1 MVCVNPIRV
10 LVNRNFPMTLSN
22 SMLVPCGKCI
32 SCRIQRTS
40 EWAIRLMLELPK
52 WNYEAS
58 FITLTYDD
66 EHLPKDLSLK
76 PKDLT
81 DFWKRLRKD
90 YCKPIRYYACGEYG
104 DKELKYWS
112 PSAIEPHGRPHYH
125 AIVFGFG
132 YNEENRRILKDN
144 WRFCCEDRFDYS
156 KQKKQ
161 EQGFA
166 PVTPDDIRYVTGYI
180 QKKLSGDYAKRQY
193 GTAVAPFSRS
203 SRYLGLDYALEHRE
217 ELEERRFMF
226 EGHNL
231 TIPRYFLKK
240 LNLKSSDFGF
250 EHKVDYLKERGI
262 ISDDELSHAFYF
274 KKMVNGLYD
283 RESFEHLQQFDKELH
298 ARYNLE

>member
-1 MVCVNPIRV
+1 MVCTNPIRIRV
-10 LVNRNFPMTLSN
+10 DRRFPLTLEN
-22 SMLVPCGKCI
+22 SMIVPCGKCI
-32 SCRIQRTS
+32 ACRIQKTS
-40 EWAIRLMLELPK
+40 EWAIRLMLELPT

-90 YCKPIRYYACGEYG
+90 YGKPIKYFACGEYG
-104 DKELKYWS
+104 DDEKKYWS
-112 PSAIEPHGRPHYH
+112 PSATEPHGRPHYH

-132 YNEENRRILKDN
+132 YNEVNRRILKDN
-144 WRFCCEDRFDYS
+144 WRLCCEDRFDYS
-156 KQKKQ
+156 IQKKQ

-180 QKKLSGDYAKRQY
+180 QKKLSGEYAKKQY
-193 GTAVAPFSRS
+193 GTALSPFCRCSH
-203 SRYLGLDYALEHRE
+203 YLGLDYAVEHKE
-217 ELEERRFMF
+217 ELEERRLKF

-231 TIPRYFLKK
+231 SIPRYFLKK
-240 LNLKSSDFGF
+240 LDLKSSDFGF
-250 EHKVDYLKERGI
+250 SHKVEYLQNKGL
-262 ISDDELSHAFYF
+262 ISDEGVFSSHNLR
-274 KKMVNGLYD
+274 KMVESLYD
-283 RESFEHLQQFDKELH
+283 DVSFVHLQQYDKELR

>member
-1 MVCVNPIRV
+1 MVCTNLRRIRV
-10 LVNRNFPMTLSN
+10 DKRFPISLEN
-22 SMLVPCGKCI
+22 SMIVPCRKCMA
-32 SCRIQRTS
+32 CRIQITS
-40 EWAIRLMLELPK
+40 EWAIRLMLELPT

-90 YCKPIRYYACGEYG
+90 YGKPIKYYACGEYG
-104 DKELKYWS
+104 DEELKYWS
-112 PSAIEPHGRPHYH
+112 PCATEPHGRPHYH

-132 YNEENRRILKDN
+132 YNEVNRRILKDN
-144 WRFCCEDRFDYS
+144 WRLCCEDRFDYS
-156 KQKKQ
+156 KQKNQ

-180 QKKLSGDYAKRQY
+180 QKKLSGEYAKKQY
-193 GTAVAPFSRS
+193 GTAIPPFSRS
-203 SRYLGLDYALEHRE
+203 SHFLGLDYAVEHKE
-217 ELEERRFMF
+217 ELAERRLKF

-231 TIPRYFLKK
+231 SIPRYFLKK
-240 LNLKSSDFGF
+240 LDLKSSDFGF
-250 EHKVDYLKERGI
+250 NHKVEYLQNKGL
-262 ISDDELSHAFYF
+262 ISDDGVYSSHNLR
-274 KKMVNGLYD
+274 KMVESLYD
-283 RESFEHLQQFDKELH
+283 DVSFEHLQQYDKELR